1 MILFTRLP
9 AKTNATMTA
18 SRAGNMAYDS
28 HRHDWSAQCGHLKS
42 TGKTSETESNEQKTN
57 TYMEK
62 MGVKERREHFFVAV
76 KQEV

>member
-1 MILFTRLP
+1 MTPTDMTR
-9 AKTNATMTA
+9 
-18 SRAGNMAYDS
+18 S
-28 HRHDWSAQCGHLKS
+28 SAQCGHLKS

-62 MGVKERREHFFVAV
+62 MGVKERRENFFVAV